1 MTVVVGLVVVVV
13 VVVDVVEVV
22 EVVESVVV
30 VDSWLLVEF
39 EASEAVVEAAEL
51 DEDEE
56 EEDAELDE
64 ELDAALDDDW
74 VEFDDSDVETLDTP
88 VVEAL
93 ETVELLAPLIVI
105 ATVVCWAPVAVDV
118 TGLDVVV
125 NVAFVTSKRIL
136 IFSFGTLFNPFFSL
150 QLTPK
155 TSPL

>member
-1 MTVVVGLVVVVV
+1 M
-13 VVVDVVEVV
+13 DVVEVV

-39 EASEAVVEAAEL
+39 EASEAVVEPAEL

-56 EEDAELDE
+56 EEEDAELELDELDE

-74 VEFDDSDVETLDTP
+74 VEFDDPDVETLDKS

-93 ETVELLAPLIVI
+93 ETVVLLAPLVVFAALVL
-105 ATVVCWAPVAVDV
+105 ATVVCWAPVVVVVVA
-118 TGLDVVV
+118 GFDVVV

-136 IFSFGTLFNPFFSL
+136 IFSFGTLFKPFFSL